1 MQKKILVVLIGATAV
16 GKTAMAIRLAKHFD
30 TAILSADSRQVFK
43 EMTIGTAK
51 PSQAEL
57 AAVPHYFIDSHS
69 IQEEFNAGQFEKNAL
84 SVLEKIFSKN
94 NFALLVGGSGLY
106 VKALCE
112 GIDQMPQIDP
122 KIRQNLQ
129 EEFEKNGL
137 QPLLDEL
144 QATDPLYF
152 EQVDRQNH
160 QRIIRALEICRYSQ
174 KPYSDFRIKEKVER
188 NFEILKIGLEMDRQ
202 KLYERIDQ
210 RMDLM
215 LQNGLWQ
222 EAQKLFP
229 LRHLNALQ
237 TVGYKE
243 IFDCLE
249 NHYDQHEAIR
259 LLKRNSRRYAKRQLT
274 WFGADK
280 EITWFGNED
289 FEKIIDWI
297 EQKIA

>member
-51 PSQAEL
+51 PSEAEL

-144 QATDPLYF
+144 QAADPLYF
-152 EQVDRQNH
+152 EQVDLQNH
-160 QRIIRALEICRYSQ
+160 QRIIRALEICRHSQ

-215 LQNGLWQ
+215 LENGLWQ
-222 EAQKLFP
+222 EAQNLFP